1 MKKLGIFLMLLAS
14 LLMLTG
20 AMAEVSLPDELIVVE
35 SGAFD
40 GDVSL
45 TGVLTLPAGVMNV
58 ASRAFSGTGLHAL
71 ILPEGCAEVASDVLA
86 GGTAAYVLLRG
97 ADTAI
102 GGTAL
107 TGVPFVFGPAGGAAS
122 GVTGFYAVETLV
134 TEGGL
139 YYSVT
144 DTQAIPLCAVDGTAI
159 SGTVKV
165 PKLVGGKP
173 VRSLSTLNLT
183 GCSGVTLS
191 VPSYLT
197 IPEGMTATTH
207 ENMTI
212 SSPVASAEE
221 AVVGESVT
229 WTTSVTGAYGAVSY
243 IWNFDIDGAV
253 YSEITSTPSITW
265 KVPVQGSCVVAV
277 TAVDAVNDSVS
288 VRGAAVQIA
297 SATPVY
303 RALLVGNVYSGNE
316 SMALDG
322 CDTDVAAMR
331 TMLGGMTGTPYTV
344 STHIDLTAAQ
354 ITSAISSTFSGATAR
369 DVSLFYYSGHGTSAG
384 ALVGTDS
391 YGVSVSSLRAA
402 LDAIPGTKI
411 VIIDA
416 CYSGNMIGKSEGSAS
431 PSSFTSAFIS
441 GFSSY
446 TKGDGDLAS
455 NGYIVMTAC
464 SKDQQSQSLSDG
476 TISFG
481 AFTYGVTYGG
491 GYDEWNQTSLG
502 SLPADTDGNKQIT
515 LGEAYSKAIER
526 INWLKTMVEME
537 QAAQYYGDSSFVLWS
552 K

>member
-14 LLMLTG
+14 LLMLTC
-20 AMAEVSLPDELIVVE
+20 ATAEVSMPDDLMVVE

-58 ASRAFSGTGLHAL
+58 DSRAFAGTGLHAL

-86 GGTAAYVLLRG
+86 GGKAAYVLLRG

-212 SSPVASAEE
+212 SSPVASVEE

-344 STHIDLTAAQ
+344 STRIDLTAAQ

-391 YGVSVSSLRAA
+391 YGVSVSSLRTA

-491 GYDEWNQTSLG
+491 GYDEWNQKSLG

-515 LGEAYSKAIER
+515 LGEAYSMAIER